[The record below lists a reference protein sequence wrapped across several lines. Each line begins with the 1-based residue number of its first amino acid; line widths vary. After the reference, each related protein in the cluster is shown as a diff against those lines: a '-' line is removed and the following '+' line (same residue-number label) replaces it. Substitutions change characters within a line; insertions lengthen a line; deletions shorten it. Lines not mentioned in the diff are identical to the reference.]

1 MIEKVEALSV
11 ERDRL
16 QAEREDLKTKNDD
29 LQDEIKFGQAT
40 RDGGAKIDGE
50 PDSGTRKSFGKYL
63 GICLSISRFRLLRTS
78 I

>member
-16 QAEREDLKTKNDD
+16 QAEREDLKTKHDE

-40 RDGGAKIDGE
+40 REGGSKIDGE
-50 PDSGTRKSFGKYL
+50 PDSGTR
-63 GICLSISRFRLLRTS
+63 
-78 I
+78 

>member
-40 RDGGAKIDGE
+40 REGGAKIDGE
-50 PDSGTRKSFGKYL
+50 PDSGRIRKKKKKP
-63 GICLSISRFRLLRTS
+63 
-78 I
+78 